1 MSEHRR
7 SDSFDR
13 PPIAPETIAAIATPP
28 GCGGVGIVRVSGPL
42 AAPIATSLLGALPK
56 PRHASFRSFFEASGT
71 ILDEG
76 LVLYFPAPHSFTGED
91 VLELQ
96 GHGGPVVL
104 SLILD
109 RVVALGARLAEP
121 GEFSQRAFLNGKLD
135 LAQAEAVADLIA
147 ASTSEGARAAMR
159 SLEGEFSRRVH
170 ALVDGLTELRMLVES
185 SIDFPEEEID
195 FLSDGSV
202 DARLAVLGGL
212 LTDLDRA
219 ANQGRILRDGMTVA
233 IAGPPNSGKSSLL
246 NRLSG
251 RDVAIVTEIPGT
263 TRDVLREYIS
273 IDGMPLHI
281 IDTAGLRDSRDPVEQ
296 EGIRRAWIEIQT
308 ADRVLLMID
317 DCRGVTDEERRLHAR
332 LPVPEDVIVIVNK
345 VDLTG
350 RPPGV
355 QQGPW
360 GPEISLSAKSGE
372 GVDMLCRHLK
382 ECMGF
387 NSTGEGG
394 FMARRRHLQ
403 AIERAGASL
412 ERARYQLKVMH
423 AGELMAEELRIAQAA
438 LSEITGEFTSDD
450 LLGEIFSSFCVGK

>member
-1 MSEHRR
+1 V
-7 SDSFDR
+7 
-13 PPIAPETIAAIATPP
+13 AAQ
-28 GCGGVGIVRVSGPL
+28 
-42 AAPIATSLLGALPK
+42 IATSLLGALPK
-56 PRHASFRSFFEASGT
+56 PRQASFRSFFDASGT

-91 VLELQ
+91 VIEFQ

-147 ASTSEGARAAMR
+147 ASTNEGARAAMR

-170 ALVDGLTELRMLVES
+170 TLVDGLTELRMFVES
-185 SIDFPEEEID
+185 AIDFPEEEID
-195 FLSDGSV
+195 FLSDGNV
-202 DARLAVLGGL
+202 DARLAFLGGL
-212 LTDLDRA
+212 LTELDRA
-219 ANQGRILRDGMTVA
+219 ASQGRILRDGMTVA
-233 IAGPPNSGKSSLL
+233 IAGPTNAGKSSLL

-345 VDLTG
+345 IDLTG
-350 RPPGV
+350 RPSGV